1 MNKKQTFW
9 KSLGLLA
16 LVIVLFTLLS
26 RWMLNGGQTLADYAK
41 DHHELAY
48 GTTAADDTTPD
59 STTSDGTDSENSIS
73 DGSAPDAPGADISGN
88 TGTDDQ
94 SGAAI
99 PDDSLIGN
107 GAGAED
113 RVTYQPDF
121 YYEALSVELKAYITG
136 KSYPNAEN
144 ADPAGNHDT
153 AESTGVTA
161 EIGYDDL
168 SYVHVLYVDFNGETK
183 AGELICNRTIAED
196 LTEIFYE
203 LFTAEYQIEKIR
215 LIDTYGGDD
224 LASMADNNTSCFN
237 YRPVAGSEKLS
248 KHALGL
254 AIDINPLYNPY
265 VRYTAENGQ
274 LVSPAEGEAYADRSK
289 EYPYK
294 IDSSD
299 LCCRLF
305 LEHGFTWGGNWN
317 SVKDYQHFQK

>member
-41 DHHELAY
+41 DHPELAY

-59 STTSDGTDSENSIS
+59 STTAPDGKDSENGAS
-73 DGSAPDAPGADISGN
+73 DGNAEA
-88 TGTDDQ
+88 DDQ
-94 SGAAI
+94 SGTAV
-99 PDDSLIGN
+99 PDGSLVGN
-107 GAGAED
+107 GAGVED

-121 YYEALSVELKAYITG
+121 YYESLSEELKAYITG
-136 KSYPNAEN
+136 KSYPDAGTGAAAEV
-144 ADPAGNHDT
+144 
-153 AESTGVTA
+153 S
-161 EIGYDDL
+161 YDDL
-168 SYVHVLYVDFNGETK
+168 AYVHVLYVDFNGETEP
-183 AGELICNRTIAED
+183 GELICSRTIAED
-196 LTEIFYE
+196 LTVIFYD

-224 LASMADNNTSCFN
+224 VASMADNNTSCFN

-254 AIDINPLYNPY
+254 AVDINPLYNPY
-265 VRYTAENGQ
+265 VCYTTENGQ
-274 LVSPAEGEAYADRSK
+274 LVSPEEGEAYADRSK
-289 EYPYK
+289 EFPYK

>member
-9 KSLGLLA
+9 KSLGLLV

-41 DHHELAY
+41 DHPELAY
-48 GTTAADDTTPD
+48 GTTAADGTTPD
-59 STTSDGTDSENSIS
+59 STTAPDGTNSENS
-73 DGSAPDAPGADISGN
+73 ASGGN
-88 TGTDDQ
+88 AEADDQ
-94 SGAAI
+94 SGTAI
-99 PDDSLIGN
+99 PDGSLIGN
-107 GAGAED
+107 GAGVED

-121 YYEALSVELKAYITG
+121 YYESLSEELKAYITG
-136 KSYPNAEN
+136 KSYPDAGTGAAAEV
-144 ADPAGNHDT
+144 
-153 AESTGVTA
+153 S
-161 EIGYDDL
+161 YDEL
-168 SYVHVLYVDFNGETK
+168 SYVHVLYVDFNGETE
-183 AGELICNRTIAED
+183 AGELICSRTIAED

-224 LASMADNNTSCFN
+224 VASMADNNTSCFN
-237 YRPVAGSEKLS
+237 YRPLAGSEKLS

-254 AIDINPLYNPY
+254 AVDINPLYNPY
-265 VRYTAENGQ
+265 VRYTTENGQ
-274 LVSPAEGEAYADRSK
+274 LVSPKEGEAYADRSK
-289 EYPYK
+289 EFPYK

>member
-1 MNKKQTFW
+1 MVGIMMNKKQTFW
-9 KSLGLLA
+9 KSLGLLV

-41 DHHELAY
+41 DHPELAY
-48 GTTAADDTTPD
+48 GTTAADGTTPD
-59 STTSDGTDSENSIS
+59 STTAPDGTNSENS
-73 DGSAPDAPGADISGN
+73 ASGGN
-88 TGTDDQ
+88 AEADDQ
-94 SGAAI
+94 SGTAI
-99 PDDSLIGN
+99 PDGSLIGN
-107 GAGAED
+107 GAGVED

-121 YYEALSVELKAYITG
+121 YYESLSEELKAYITG
-136 KSYPNAEN
+136 KSYPDAGTGAAAEV
-144 ADPAGNHDT
+144 
-153 AESTGVTA
+153 S
-161 EIGYDDL
+161 YDEL
-168 SYVHVLYVDFNGETK
+168 SYVHVLYVDFNGETE
-183 AGELICNRTIAED
+183 AGELICSRTIAED

-224 LASMADNNTSCFN
+224 VASMADNNTSCFN
-237 YRPVAGSEKLS
+237 YRPLAGSEKLS

-254 AIDINPLYNPY
+254 AVDINPLYNPY
-265 VRYTAENGQ
+265 VRYTTENGQ
-274 LVSPAEGEAYADRSK
+274 LVSPKEGEAYADRSK
-289 EYPYK
+289 EFPYK

>member
-9 KSLGLLA
+9 KSLGLLV

-41 DHHELAY
+41 DHPELAY
-48 GTTAADDTTPD
+48 GTTAADGTTPD
-59 STTSDGTDSENSIS
+59 STTAPDGTNSENS
-73 DGSAPDAPGADISGN
+73 ASGGN
-88 TGTDDQ
+88 AEADDQ
-94 SGAAI
+94 SGTAI
-99 PDDSLIGN
+99 PDGSLIGN
-107 GAGAED
+107 GAGVED

-121 YYEALSVELKAYITG
+121 YYESLSEELKAYITG
-136 KSYPNAEN
+136 KSYPDAGTGAAAEV
-144 ADPAGNHDT
+144 
-153 AESTGVTA
+153 S
-161 EIGYDDL
+161 YDEL
-168 SYVHVLYVDFNGETK
+168 SYVHVLYVDFNGETE
-183 AGELICNRTIAED
+183 AGELICSRMIAED

-224 LASMADNNTSCFN
+224 VASMADNNTSCFN

-254 AIDINPLYNPY
+254 AVDINPLYNPY
-265 VRYTAENGQ
+265 VRYTTENGQ
-274 LVSPAEGEAYADRSK
+274 LVSPKEGEAYADRSK
-289 EYPYK
+289 EFPYK

>member
-41 DHHELAY
+41 DHPELAY

-59 STTSDGTDSENSIS
+59 STTAPDGKDSENS
-73 DGSAPDAPGADISGN
+73 ASGGN
-88 TGTDDQ
+88 AEADDQ
-94 SGAAI
+94 SGTAVS
-99 PDDSLIGN
+99 DGSLVGN
-107 GAGAED
+107 GAGVED

-121 YYEALSVELKAYITG
+121 YYECLSEELKAYITG
-136 KSYPNAEN
+136 KSYPDAGTGAAAEV
-144 ADPAGNHDT
+144 
-153 AESTGVTA
+153 S
-161 EIGYDDL
+161 YDDL
-168 SYVHVLYVDFNGETK
+168 AYVHVLYVDFNGETEP
-183 AGELICNRTIAED
+183 GELICSRTIAED
-196 LTEIFYE
+196 LTVIFYD

-224 LASMADNNTSCFN
+224 VASMADNNTSCFN

-254 AIDINPLYNPY
+254 AVDINPLYNPY
-265 VRYTAENGQ
+265 VRYTTENGQ
-274 LVSPAEGEAYADRSK
+274 LVSPKEGEAYADRSK
-289 EYPYK
+289 EFPYK

>member
-41 DHHELAY
+41 DHPELAY
-48 GTTAADDTTPD
+48 GTTAADDTAPD
-59 STTSDGTDSENSIS
+59 STT
-73 DGSAPDAPGADISGN
+73 APDADISGN
-88 TGTDDQ
+88 ARADDQ
-94 SGAAI
+94 SGTAI
-99 PDDSLIGN
+99 PDGSLIGN

-121 YYEALSVELKAYITG
+121 YYESLSEELKAYITG
-136 KSYPNAEN
+136 KSYPDAE
-144 ADPAGNHDT
+144 
-153 AESTGVTA
+153 TGAAA
-161 EIGYDDL
+161 EISYDDL
-168 SYVHVLYVDFNGETK
+168 SYVHVLYVDFNGETE
-183 AGELICNRTIAED
+183 AGELICSRTIAED

-224 LASMADNNTSCFN
+224 IAAMADNNTSCFN

-265 VRYTAENGQ
+265 VRYTTENGQ
-274 LVSPAEGEAYADRSK
+274 LVSPEEGEAYADRSK
-289 EYPYK
+289 EFPYK

>member
-41 DHHELAY
+41 DHPELAY

-59 STTSDGTDSENSIS
+59 STTSDGTDSENS
-73 DGSAPDAPGADISGN
+73 ASGGN
-88 TGTDDQ
+88 AEADDQ
-94 SGAAI
+94 SGTAVS
-99 PDDSLIGN
+99 DGSLVGN

-136 KSYPNAEN
+136 KSYPNAETR
-144 ADPAGNHDT
+144 AA
-153 AESTGVTA
+153 A

-168 SYVHVLYVDFNGETK
+168 AYVHVLYVDFNGETE
-183 AGELICNRTIAED
+183 AGELICSRTIAED

-224 LASMADNNTSCFN
+224 IASMADNNTSCFN

-265 VRYTAENGQ
+265 VRYTTENGQ
-274 LVSPAEGEAYADRSK
+274 LVSPEEGEAYADRSK
-289 EYPYK
+289 EFPYK

>member
-9 KSLGLLA
+9 KSLGLLV

-41 DHHELAY
+41 DHPELAY
-48 GTTAADDTTPD
+48 GTTAADGTIPD
-59 STTSDGTDSENSIS
+59 STTAPDGTDSENSAS
-73 DGSAPDAPGADISGN
+73 DGNAEA
-88 TGTDDQ
+88 DDQ
-94 SGAAI
+94 SGTAI
-99 PDDSLIGN
+99 PDGSLIGN
-107 GAGAED
+107 GAGVED

-121 YYEALSVELKAYITG
+121 YYESLSEELKAYITG
-136 KSYPNAEN
+136 KSYPDAGTGAAAEV
-144 ADPAGNHDT
+144 
-153 AESTGVTA
+153 S
-161 EIGYDDL
+161 YDEL
-168 SYVHVLYVDFNGETK
+168 AYVHVLYVDFNGETE

-224 LASMADNNTSCFN
+224 VASMADNNTSCFN

-254 AIDINPLYNPY
+254 AVDINPLYNPY
-265 VRYTAENGQ
+265 VRYTTENGQ
-274 LVSPAEGEAYADRSK
+274 LVSPKEGEAYADRSK
-289 EYPYK
+289 EFPYK

>member
-1 MNKKQTFW
+1 MNRKQTFW
-9 KSLGLLA
+9 KSIGLLL

-41 DHHELAY
+41 DHPELAY
-48 GTTAADDTTPD
+48 GTTAADDAAADDTATP
-59 STTSDGTDSENSIS
+59 DGTDGGTTAGTEITDSANSIS
-73 DGSAPDAPGADISGN
+73 GNAGADG
-88 TGTDDQ
+88 Q
-94 SGAAI
+94 SGTSI
-99 PDDSLIGN
+99 LSGSLVGN
-107 GAGAED
+107 GAGMED

-121 YYEALSVELKAYITG
+121 YYESLSEELKAYITG
-136 KSYPNAEN
+136 KSYP
-144 ADPAGNHDT
+144 DT
-153 AESTGVTA
+153 DAAA

-168 SYVHVLYVDFNGETK
+168 SYVHILYVDFNGGTE
-183 AGELICNRTIAED
+183 AGELICSRTIAED

-215 LIDTYGGDD
+215 LIDTYRGDD

-265 VRYTAENGQ
+265 VRYTTDSGQ
-274 LVSPAEGEAYADRSK
+274 FVSPEEGEAYADRSK
-289 EYPYK
+289 EFPYK

>member
-41 DHHELAY
+41 DHPELAY
-48 GTTAADDTTPD
+48 GTTAADDNTTPD
-59 STTSDGTDSENSIS
+59 STTAPDGTDSENS
-73 DGSAPDAPGADISGN
+73 ASGGN
-88 TGTDDQ
+88 AEADDQ
-94 SGAAI
+94 SGTAI
-99 PDDSLIGN
+99 PDGSLVGN
-107 GAGAED
+107 GAGVED

-121 YYEALSVELKAYITG
+121 YYESLSEELKAYITG
-136 KSYPNAEN
+136 KSYPDAGTGAAAEV
-144 ADPAGNHDT
+144 
-153 AESTGVTA
+153 S
-161 EIGYDDL
+161 YDDL
-168 SYVHVLYVDFNGETK
+168 TYVHVLYVDFNGETEP
-183 AGELICNRTIAED
+183 GELICSRTIAED
-196 LTEIFYE
+196 LTVIFYD

-224 LASMADNNTSCFN
+224 VASMADNNTSCFN

-254 AIDINPLYNPY
+254 AVDINPLYNPY
-265 VRYTAENGQ
+265 VRYTTENGQ
-274 LVSPAEGEAYADRSK
+274 LVSPKEGEAYADRSK
-289 EYPYK
+289 EFPYK

-305 LEHGFTWGGNWN
+305 LEHGFTWGGDWN

>member
-41 DHHELAY
+41 DHPELAY
-48 GTTAADDTTPD
+48 GTTAADDTAPD
-59 STTSDGTDSENSIS
+59 STTAPDGTDSENSVS
-73 DGSAPDAPGADISGN
+73 DGSVPDAPGTDISGN
-88 TGTDDQ
+88 TGNDDQ
-94 SGAAI
+94 SGTTT

-121 YYEALSVELKAYITG
+121 YYESLSEELKAHITG
-136 KSYPNAEN
+136 KSYPD
-144 ADPAGNHDT
+144 AD
-153 AESTGVTA
+153 TGAAA

-168 SYVHVLYVDFNGETK
+168 AYVHVLYVDFNGETE

-196 LTEIFYE
+196 LTQIFYE

-224 LASMADNNTSCFN
+224 VASMADNNTSCFN

-265 VRYTAENGQ
+265 VRYTTENGQ
-274 LVSPAEGEAYADRSK
+274 LVSPEEGEAYADRSK
-289 EYPYK
+289 DFPYK

>member
-9 KSLGLLA
+9 KSLGLLV

-41 DHHELAY
+41 DHPELAY

-59 STTSDGTDSENSIS
+59 STTAPDGKDSENGAS
-73 DGSAPDAPGADISGN
+73 DGNAEA
-88 TGTDDQ
+88 DDQ
-94 SGAAI
+94 SGTAV
-99 PDDSLIGN
+99 PDGSLVGN
-107 GAGAED
+107 GAGVED

-121 YYEALSVELKAYITG
+121 YYESLSEELKAYITG
-136 KSYPNAEN
+136 KSYPDAGTGAAAEV
-144 ADPAGNHDT
+144 
-153 AESTGVTA
+153 S
-161 EIGYDDL
+161 YDDL
-168 SYVHVLYVDFNGETK
+168 AYVHVLYVDFNGETEP
-183 AGELICNRTIAED
+183 GELICSRTIAED
-196 LTEIFYE
+196 LTVIFYD

-224 LASMADNNTSCFN
+224 VASMADNNTSCFN

-254 AIDINPLYNPY
+254 AVDINPLYNPY
-265 VRYTAENGQ
+265 VCYTTENGQ
-274 LVSPAEGEAYADRSK
+274 LVSPEEGEAYADRSK
-289 EYPYK
+289 EFPYK

>member
-41 DHHELAY
+41 DHPELAY

-59 STTSDGTDSENSIS
+59 STTAPDGKDSENGAS
-73 DGSAPDAPGADISGN
+73 DGNAEA
-88 TGTDDQ
+88 DDQ
-94 SGAAI
+94 SGTAV
-99 PDDSLIGN
+99 PDGSLVGN
-107 GAGAED
+107 GAGVED

-121 YYEALSVELKAYITG
+121 YYESLSEELKAYITG
-136 KSYPNAEN
+136 KSYPDAGTGAAAEV
-144 ADPAGNHDT
+144 
-153 AESTGVTA
+153 S
-161 EIGYDDL
+161 YDDL
-168 SYVHVLYVDFNGETK
+168 AYVHVLYVDFNGETEP
-183 AGELICNRTIAED
+183 GELICSRTIAED

-224 LASMADNNTSCFN
+224 VASMADNNTSCFN

-254 AIDINPLYNPY
+254 AVDINPLYNPY
-265 VRYTAENGQ
+265 VCYTTENGQ
-274 LVSPAEGEAYADRSK
+274 LVSPEEGEAYADRSK
-289 EYPYK
+289 EFPYK

>member
-41 DHHELAY
+41 DHPELAY

-59 STTSDGTDSENSIS
+59 STTSDGTDSENS
-73 DGSAPDAPGADISGN
+73 ASGGN
-88 TGTDDQ
+88 AEADDQ
-94 SGAAI
+94 SGTAVS
-99 PDDSLIGN
+99 DGSLVGN
-107 GAGAED
+107 GAGVED

-121 YYEALSVELKAYITG
+121 YYESLSEELKAYITG
-136 KSYPNAEN
+136 KSYPDAGTGAAAEV
-144 ADPAGNHDT
+144 
-153 AESTGVTA
+153 S
-161 EIGYDDL
+161 YDDL
-168 SYVHVLYVDFNGETK
+168 AYVHVLYVDFNGETEP
-183 AGELICNRTIAED
+183 GELICSRTIAED
-196 LTEIFYE
+196 LTVIFYD

-224 LASMADNNTSCFN
+224 VASMADNNTSCFN

-254 AIDINPLYNPY
+254 AVDINPLYNPY
-265 VRYTAENGQ
+265 VCYTTENGQ
-274 LVSPAEGEAYADRSK
+274 LVSPEEGEAYADRSK
-289 EYPYK
+289 EFPYK